1 MLPEQSIDGSE
12 QSIDGSAQVLH
23 VPHGA

>member
-1 MLPEQSIDGSE
+1 MLPE

-23 VPHGA
+23 VPHGV